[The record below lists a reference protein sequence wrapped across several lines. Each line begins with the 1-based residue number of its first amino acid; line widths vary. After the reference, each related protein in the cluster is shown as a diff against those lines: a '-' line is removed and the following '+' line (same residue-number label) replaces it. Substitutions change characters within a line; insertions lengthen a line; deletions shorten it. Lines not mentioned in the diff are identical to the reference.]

1 MKPHNEH
8 APGLGGKTLGKI
20 AKIENAWAK
29 AGLRKEKPKP
39 KDKKN
44 A

>member
-20 AKIENAWAK
+20 KRIENGWVQ
-29 AGLRKEKPKP
+29 AGLKRKKGEG
-39 KDKKN
+39 KKK
-44 A
+44 